1 MVAEGERVAIFHS
14 IHKVMKAEACLKLKR
29 AAILLIPAPRELGS
43 DCGLAIRYA
52 EGDAEQVEAILVD
65 AGLLPKEVFRREKG
79 GFVPVAGD

>member
-14 IHKVMKAEACLKLKR
+14 IHKVMKAETCLKLKR

-52 EGDAEQVEAILVD
+52 GADAAEVEAILAE
-65 AGLLPKEVFRREKG
+65 AGLLPKEVFRREKS
-79 GFVPVAGD
+79 GFVSVATG